1 MDRTSSESDYSM
13 TEQG

>member
-1 MDRTSSESDYSM
+1 MDHTSSESDYSM